1 MGFLLDAVDQK
12 KLDIQREVVLNEKRQ
27 GDNQP
32 YTRAEERLYQL
43 LFPTPHPYFGAVI
56 GLEEDL
62 KAAKLD
68 DVKAFF
74 RTYYAP
80 NNATLVLSGD
90 FEPKAAKALVEKYFG
105 PIVRAPEKA
114 KLQVKPAPV
123 LAEKR
128 ESMTDQV
135 HLPKL
140 LMAWQM
146 PALFAPG
153 DADARLLAQVLGA
166 GKSSRLYQK
175 LVYEKQLAQDVSVSL
190 TPLQLG
196 SVLEIGVVARPGK
209 TPAEIEAAL
218 QAELDGLRAQ
228 PVTAPELE
236 RARTQLVA
244 GLVRAVE
251 HLGGFGGKADILA
264 LYDTFLQ
271 DPGYLGRDLARF
283 AAATPAS
290 MQALAQSTLGN
301 AQRVVITVLP
311 AEAAAPA
318 APVTK

>member
-1 MGFLLDAVDQK
+1 
-12 KLDIQREVVLNEKRQ
+12 
-27 GDNQP
+27 
-32 YTRAEERLYQL
+32 
-43 LFPTPHPYFGAVI
+43 
-56 GLEEDL
+56 
-62 KAAKLD
+62 
-68 DVKAFF
+68 
-74 RTYYAP
+74 
-80 NNATLVLSGD
+80 
-90 FEPKAAKALVEKYFG
+90 
-105 PIVRAPEKA
+105 
-114 KLQVKPAPV
+114 
-123 LAEKR
+123 
-128 ESMTDQV
+128 MTDQV

-209 TPAEIEAAL
+209 TLAEIEAAL